1 MPLRGKTDETAIFN
15 SLLKFRVDAGNTILN
30 DHLQNSAANATYTS
44 HRIQNEL
51 INICNEV
58 LLEHIIKDVKESQFF
73 SVIADESCDI
83 SGIEQLSLG
92 VRFVHKM
99 STGKFC
105 VREEFLGFVP
115 LQRLDAETISEQI
128 LSTLIKFGLDLSK
141 MVGQAYDGC
150 STMAGK
156 ISGVRKR
163 IEDKYPNANFFH
175 FCLFVMAEYSSML
188 EPVAN
193 VL

>member
-1 MPLRGKTDETAIFN
+1 M
-15 SLLKFRVDAGNTILN
+15 
-30 DHLQNSAANATYTS
+30 
-44 HRIQNEL
+44 
-51 INICNEV
+51 

-73 SVIADESCDI
+73 SVIADESSDI

-99 STGKFC
+99 SSAEFC

-128 LSTLIKFGLDLSK
+128 LSTLVKFGLDLSK
-141 MVGQAYDGC
+141 IVGQAYDGC

-163 IEDKYPNANFFH
+163 NEDKYPNANFFH
-175 FCLFVMAEYSSML
+175 CNSHKLNLVINYLSDVSEIRNTVGTIKDSINFFRESPLRRKYIPNIPLFCETR
-188 EPVAN
+188 
-193 VL
+193 